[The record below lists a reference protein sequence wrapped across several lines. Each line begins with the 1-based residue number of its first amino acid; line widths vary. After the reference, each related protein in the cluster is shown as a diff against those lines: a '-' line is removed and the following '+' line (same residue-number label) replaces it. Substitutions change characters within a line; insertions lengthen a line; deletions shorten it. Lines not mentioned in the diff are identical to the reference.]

1 MHVRKLRERERE
13 ISRENIKAKENK
25 AAVIYECGRKI
36 SSIKLINGKRKNP
49 MASKATA

>member
-25 AAVIYECGRKI
+25 AAVIYECGRK
-36 SSIKLINGKRKNP
+36 KKVQWCCGR
-49 MASKATA
+49 